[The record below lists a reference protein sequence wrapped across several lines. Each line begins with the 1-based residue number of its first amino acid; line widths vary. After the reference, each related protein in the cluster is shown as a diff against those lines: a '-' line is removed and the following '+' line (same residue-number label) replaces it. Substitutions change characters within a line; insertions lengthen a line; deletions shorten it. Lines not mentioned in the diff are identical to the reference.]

1 MWLPLPLASRLT
13 FFGSAWNT
21 GAVWLFPIA
30 RLSPGVDPTKIENQ
44 MTAFRRSMERDRPRG
59 DTTITLEIHSILP
72 SRARSLSPEAKIAAL
87 LGGVSLLVLLV
98 ACTNA
103 ANLMLARAVR
113 REREI
118 AIRVA
123 LGVSRWR
130 LIRQLIVDA
139 LLLSTLGAVA
149 AIGIAALG
157 SAIMRRVLLQGLVWD
172 GSLVDART
180 IAFIAIATLVAALLT
195 SVIPAWM
202 VLHRVNVAHAIGNAS
217 ARQAGRS
224 QRSVAISSLVIAQ
237 TVLSAVL
244 LIGALLFVRSLQNVR
259 HVPVGMDVD
268 HIVVASIDPK
278 RTHANDAAGD
288 ALFTELAA
296 QAANLPGVKSTAI
309 TEGIP
314 YLYNQVRRIAA
325 PSVSPDLDWIQNGVA
340 MQAVTP
346 NYFATM
352 GTRIERGRS
361 FDASEDRVD
370 GEPVA
375 IVNSS
380 LANGLWP
387 GVDAI
392 GKCIQ
397 VAPKEPEKS
406 ACRRIVGI
414 VEDLRPIVTNA
425 DPHET
430 SAVYVPLSQ
439 ATHVLYARVVIVR
452 ASNDATDLPRELL
465 NLAHGGN
472 FVLPV
477 ADVWTMSSKLEPQLR
492 PWKLGA
498 TMFGVFGVLAFLL
511 AALGTYSVIAYS
523 VAQRTQEMGVR
534 IALGARTM
542 DILTLIGRQGA
553 TLGIFGVAIAL
564 VVAAMLAPFVQP
576 LLFNTSGRSVTVYA
590 TVGLSMVMV
599 AVVASLIP
607 AWRGARVDPL
617 AAIRAE

>member
-1 MWLPLPLASRLT
+1 
-13 FFGSAWNT
+13 
-21 GAVWLFPIA
+21 
-30 RLSPGVDPTKIENQ
+30 
-44 MTAFRRSMERDRPRG
+44 
-59 DTTITLEIHSILP
+59 
-72 SRARSLSPEAKIAAL
+72 
-87 LGGVSLLVLLV
+87 
-98 ACTNA
+98 
-103 ANLMLARAVR
+103 
-113 REREI
+113 REI

-123 LGVSRWR
+123 LGVSRLR

-172 GSLVDART
+172 GTLVDART

-195 SVIPAWM
+195 SAIPAWM
-202 VLHRVNVAHAIGNAS
+202 VLHRVSVAHAIGNAS

-224 QRSVAISSLVIAQ
+224 QRSVAISSLVITQ

-296 QAANLPGVKSTAI
+296 QAASLPGVKSAAI

-314 YLYNQVRRIAA
+314 YLYNQVRRIAV
-325 PSVSPDLDWIQNGVA
+325 PSLSRDLDWIRNGVA

-352 GTRIERGRS
+352 GTRIVRGRS
-361 FDASEDRVD
+361 FEASEDRVD

-375 IVNSS
+375 IINSS

-397 VAPKEPEKS
+397 IAPKDPEK
-406 ACRRIVGI
+406 APCRRIVGI
-414 VEDLRPIVTNA
+414 VEDLRPFITNA

-430 SAVYVPLSQ
+430 SAVYVPLSA

-452 ASNDATDLPRELL
+452 ASSDATDLPRELL
-465 NLAHGGN
+465 NLAHASN
-472 FVLPV
+472 SVLPV

-498 TMFGVFGVLAFLL
+498 TMFGVFGVLAFVL

-534 IALGARTM
+534 IALGARPM

-553 TLGIFGVAIAL
+553 MLGVLGVAIAL

-590 TVGLSMVMV
+590 TVGLSMVIV